1 MKHDTYYS
9 SYYYFVAIGT
19 VSTPYG
25 SRVPSERHLLLEK
38 ACKSM
43 NGLANLM
50 KGIEGSFDTLQPKN
64 TDSHEEK
71 VIQNCITNPYKSL

>member
-1 MKHDTYYS
+1 
-9 SYYYFVAIGT
+9 
-19 VSTPYG
+19 
-25 SRVPSERHLLLEK
+25 
-38 ACKSM
+38 M

-71 VIQNCITNPYKSL
+71 VIQNCITNPYKSI